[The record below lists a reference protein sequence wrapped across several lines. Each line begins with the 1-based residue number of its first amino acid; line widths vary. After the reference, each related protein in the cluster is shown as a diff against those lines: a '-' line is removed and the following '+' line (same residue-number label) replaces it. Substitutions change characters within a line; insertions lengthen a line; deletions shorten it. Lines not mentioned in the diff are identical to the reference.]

1 MDLNTVLTITSARDR
16 ADLQRLSAQVA
27 PLAGGS
33 DLFADPQT
41 HLTGLVDLQTLGWPA
56 LTLTTDADTDAGE
69 RRTDTTTDTIPGLT
83 IAATCTIA
91 ELSRLA
97 AAPGWTAHPLLY
109 QCCTALYGSFKIWNV
124 ATVGGNLCASLP
136 AGPMTSL
143 AAALDAE
150 VLIWRRDG
158 SDERMPASAFVT
170 GNTTNVLQTGDVLRS
185 IQVPASSLAARTA
198 YRKIALSPLG
208 RSGAVLIG
216 RLDRSDGTDGTDD
229 TGRSATTADG
239 RFVLTVTAGTV
250 RPVQL
255 RYDSLPTK
263 SALARDIAGIDCW
276 FTDAHG
282 AADWRRAVSGVLGEE
297 IRAELEQ
304 EPRPDPT
311 APDQSLTDHEA
322 IDHEATYQAATL
334 SGDRA

>member
-1 MDLNTVLTITSARDR
+1 MDLNTVLTIMPALSRDDLR
-16 ADLQRLSAQVA
+16 ALGPRVA

-33 DLFADPQT
+33 DLFADPQA
-41 HLTGLVDLQTLGWPA
+41 HLTGLVDLQTLCWPA
-56 LTLTTDADTDAGE
+56 LTVTPDAGDE
-69 RRTDTTTDTIPGLT
+69 VAQEASAGVSGLE

-91 ELSRLA
+91 ELSRLP
-97 AAPGWTAHPLLY
+97 AAPGWAAHPLLF

-136 AGPMTSL
+136 AGPMTTL

-150 VLIWRRDG
+150 ALIWRADG
-158 SDERMPASAFVT
+158 TDERMPASAFVT
-170 GNTTNVLQTGDVLRS
+170 GNTTNVLGTGDVLRS
-185 IQVPASSLAARTA
+185 LHVPASSLASRTA

-208 RSGAVLIG
+208 RSGAVLVG
-216 RLDRSDGTDGTDD
+216 RVDP
-229 TGRSATTADG
+229 DG

-255 RYDSLPTK
+255 RYPAPPAA
-263 SALARDIAGIDCW
+263 SALARDIAAIDCW

-297 IRAELEQ
+297 IRAEL
-304 EPRPDPT
+304 D
-311 APDQSLTDHEA
+311 
-322 IDHEATYQAATL
+322 QAAFTR
-334 SGDRA
+334 GDC